1 MILNSGFAA
10 SNTNNAFDPLS
21 NNQRAGLALI
31 SNGGGSAKIW
41 VAWGSHCDDV
51 PYHGVA
57 VEFTYN
63 YGTSAFANT
72 FSVFDSEAGCKS
84 GCRGGIWMGGA
95 APAVDSQGN
104 VYLSTGNGADT
115 AQGTSEYTNSVI
127 RLNDGGMQDFY
138 SPPDYDA
145 LNKGNT
151 LVACTNPNPTKCVS
165 PCALDSTGQYCQA
178 HLATD
183 DWDLG
188 TAG

>member
-1 MILNSGFAA
+1 MRL
-10 SNTNNAFDPLS
+10 
-21 NNQRAGLALI
+21 
-31 SNGGGSAKIW
+31 
-41 VAWGSHCDDV
+41 
-51 PYHGVA
+51 
-57 VEFTYN
+57 
-63 YGTSAFANT
+63 
-72 FSVFDSEAGCKS
+72 
-84 GCRGGIWMGGA
+84 
-95 APAVDSQGN
+95 PAVDAQGN

-165 PCALDSTGQYCQA
+165 PCALDSTGQFCQA

-188 TAG
+188 TAGIVLLQPTFALNNPELFASGKQGMIYLLFAGNLGQLDNRDLES